1 VKHRLAALALS
12 LVVIAGLVHASVL
25 PASACACVPLTQ
37 NGALQTVLS
46 QNDGLI
52 VEGAL
57 APSDPA
63 DPSWSRRFNVDTVYF
78 GDAPPQIVLAMR
90 EPSVIEPFD
99 PTGYLDSTAPDC
111 TYIILGQTGE
121 RYLLFLRADA
131 SGAYEPLGCDSFAI
145 QDEARD
151 SYYAQLRAA
160 IRNGTD
166 AHPPDTTIVNPTLA
180 PTLPIIPSKGTP
192 IPGSDSRPPSE
203 YLRASTTEPP
213 AAANAATAGET
224 SGDKDVPWQILLPG
238 AFIIPIAVLLCFS
251 FFVRRRGGGH

>member
-1 VKHRLAALALS
+1 VKHRIAALAFS
-12 LVVIAGLVHASVL
+12 LVAIVGLLHTSVV

-37 NGALQTVLS
+37 DGNLQAVLVR
-46 QNDGLI
+46 NDRLM
-52 VEGAL
+52 VEGTL
-57 APSDPA
+57 APSDPT

-99 PTGYLDSTAPDC
+99 PAGYLDSTAPDC

-145 QDEARD
+145 NDEAHDTYYRD
-151 SYYAQLRAA
+151 LHTA
-160 IRNGTD
+160 IQNS
-166 AHPPDTTIVNPTLA
+166 ASEHPPDAALVNPTLA

-192 IPGSDSRPPSE
+192 IPGSNSRPPSE

-213 AAANAATAGET
+213 AAANATAG
-224 SGDKDVPWQILLPG
+224 DKEVPWQIQLPG
-238 AFIIPIAVLLCFS
+238 AFIIPIAVLLGFS
-251 FFVRRRGGGH
+251 FFVRRRGAGH